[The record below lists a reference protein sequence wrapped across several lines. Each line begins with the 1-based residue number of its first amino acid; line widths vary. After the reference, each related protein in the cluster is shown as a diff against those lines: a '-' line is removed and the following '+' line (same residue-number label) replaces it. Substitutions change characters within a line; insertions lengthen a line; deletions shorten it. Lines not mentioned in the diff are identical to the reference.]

1 MSLLSSVLRFAKTPQ
16 GRRALEQAGRYAR
29 SPQGRA
35 RIDQVRNLA
44 ARRQQGRKPP
54 R

>member
-1 MSLLSSVLRFAKTPQ
+1 MNLISRVIRLAKTPQ

-35 RIDQVRNLA
+35 RIEQVRNLA
-44 ARRQQGRKPP
+44 ARRPPGRKPP